1 MFTGLP
7 QANYSQI
14 SIWFNIHSLLES
26 LTESEIARLSVGGSS
41 PVVGVGSQLS

>member
-14 SIWFNIHSLLES
+14 SIWLNIHISLES
-26 LTESEIARLSVGGSS
+26 MTENEITGVSVAASR